1 MRGLVGFAVA
11 SPLNW
16 ERYFLR
22 HIITNAG
29 GKDGKRKK
37 KKQKEEKH
45 ADDCWL
51 WMKRSP
57 QRGDNESL
65 GYRIYLAAAG
75 HKVFFHYISNRPA
88 RQLATH
94 SKQHQGMCGFPSSL
108 LYLDSPYVLINDLSP
123 TNSPENIP
131 YSRAPVVCRLQYLYT
146 ILYTSNVH
154 IYLVERA

>member
-1 MRGLVGFAVA
+1 M
-11 SPLNW
+11 
-16 ERYFLR
+16 EK
-22 HIITNAG
+22 
-29 GKDGKRKK
+29 GKTE
-37 KKQKEEKH
+37 KQKEEKH